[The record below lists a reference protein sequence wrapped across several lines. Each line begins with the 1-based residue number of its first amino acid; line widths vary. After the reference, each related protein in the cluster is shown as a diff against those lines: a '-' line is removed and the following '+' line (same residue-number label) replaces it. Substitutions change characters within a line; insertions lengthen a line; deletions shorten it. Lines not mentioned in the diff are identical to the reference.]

1 MEHSPKPLKHCR
13 QQRNALRQTGFTIP
27 LQTRPHV
34 KGDHA
39 QILAGLSQQFFCQL
53 ANQFGIDAGDLID
66 LLADTLKIIVIARI
80 VPGWLGAWRDR
91 ACWRSALSSN

>member
-13 QQRNALRQTGFTIP
+13 QQRNAFRQTALAIP

-53 ANQFGIDAGDLID
+53 ANQFGIDTGDLID

-80 VPGWLGAWRDR
+80 APGGLAITDWRKPGLPLR
-91 ACWRSALSSN
+91 LT

>member
-39 QILAGLSQQFFCQL
+39 QILAGLSQQFF
-53 ANQFGIDAGDLID
+53 GIDAGDLID
-66 LLADTLKIIVIARI
+66 LIADTLKIIVIARI
-80 VPGWLGAWRDR
+80 VPGWLGVTDWRKPGLPLR
-91 ACWRSALSSN
+91 LT

>member
-13 QQRNALRQTGFTIP
+13 QQRNALSQTGFAIP

-39 QILAGLSQQFFCQL
+39 QILVGLSQQFFCQL
-53 ANQFGIDAGDLID
+53 ANQFGIDTGDLID
-66 LLADTLKIIVIARI
+66 LIADTLKIIVIARI
-80 VPGWLGAWRDR
+80 VPGWLGVTDWRKPGLPLR
-91 ACWRSALSSN
+91 LA

>member
-1 MEHSPKPLKHCR
+1 MEHIPKPLKHCR
-13 QQRNALRQTGFTIP
+13 KQRNALGQTGFAIL

-39 QILAGLSQQFFCQL
+39 QILAGMSQQFFCQL

-80 VPGWLGAWRDR
+80 IPGGLAITDWRKP
-91 ACWRSALSSN
+91 